1 MALLFVLWL
10 VMVLTAVA
18 FELRYASHLR
28 MQVSANIGT
37 QKKALFCARSGIEQV
52 VADLIEERDRPER
65 ESEDGD
71 AKLRYCNVEIGDG
84 VYTLYAGEDDQ
95 GQPCYGPMDACAKI
109 NVNTADAS
117 TLERIPGVGGARAAD
132 IVALRG
138 AGGIQ
143 AFEDLLQI
151 EDVTETTLFGEDRNR
166 NGILDPNE
174 NDGDAAWPPDDAD
187 GRLNAG
193 WSAYLT
199 LWSGAR
205 DVSSSGETRINLNT
219 ASEEAMRKAVS
230 DISAEQA
237 AAIVAHRGERKFS
250 SAVDLLDV
258 EYVVEAP
265 NTAQPGQ
272 NAPGQP
278 RQDARQ
284 PGQNAQNQA
293 GNANKPQNQANNPP
307 PQSQGQTP
315 QKPVLRKTG
324 VKAFDEA
331 AFRRVADRVTVSD
344 DEAKQGVI
352 NINTASAAVLA
363 CLPGISEE
371 LADAIAEY
379 RQGLR
384 DRFKSPADLLDVR
397 GVSVETLRGVYAL
410 IAARSDVYE
419 IHSFGTVNGWQ
430 GYAGVTAFVVY
441 TDDTVHI
448 VSWRV
453 IG

>member
-52 VADLIEERDRPER
+52 VADLIDERDRPEEPMR
-65 ESEDGD
+65 VEDE
-71 AKLRYCNVEIGDG
+71 KSRYCNVEIGDG
-84 VYTLYAGEDDQ
+84 VYTLYAGEDDR

-109 NVNTADAS
+109 NINTADAAM
-117 TLERIPGVGGARAAD
+117 LEKVPTVGTARAAD
-132 IVALRG
+132 ILALRG

-143 AFEDLLQI
+143 AFDDLLKI
-151 EDVTETTLFGEDRNR
+151 EDVTETTLYGEDRNR

-174 NDGDAAWPPDDAD
+174 DDGDATWPPDDAD

-205 DVSSSGETRINLNT
+205 DVSASGETRINLNT
-219 ASEEAMRKAVS
+219 ASEEAIRKAAS
-230 DISAEQA
+230 EISAEQA
-237 AAIVAHRGERKFS
+237 AAIVARRNEQKFS
-250 SAVDLLDV
+250 SAIDLLDV
-258 EYVVEAP
+258 EYYEQVP

-272 NAPGQP
+272 NAPGPPQQGAPQP
-278 RQDARQ
+278 A
-284 PGQNAQNQA
+284 PNTQNQA
-293 GNANKPQNQANNPP
+293 SNANKPQNQANNTP
-307 PQSQGQTP
+307 PQGKEQTP

-331 AFRRVADRVTVSD
+331 AFRRVADLVSVSD

-384 DRFKSPADLLDVR
+384 GRFKSPADLLDVR
-397 GVSVETLRGVYAL
+397 GMSIETLRGVYAL

-430 GYAGVTAFVVY
+430 GYAGVTAFVDY
-441 TDDTVHI
+441 TDDTVRI